1 VVGNFI
7 GLWIVYLLFTIL
19 AFFGIGAMGV
29 ADETLW
35 NLVSQAAFFAFMT
48 CIYIKLT
55 ELHAKQKDIEKKLD
69 TLLSQ
74 QNSPASDNPGTSLP
88 DAPQD

>member
-19 AFFGIGAMGV
+19 AYWGMGAIGVPDG
-29 ADETLW
+29 TLW
-35 NLVSQAAFFAFMT
+35 SLAAQAAFFSLMT

-55 ELHAKQKDIEKKLD
+55 ELHSKQKDIEKKLD

-74 QNSPASDNPGTSLP
+74 QNLPASDNPGTSFP

>member
-1 VVGNFI
+1 
-7 GLWIVYLLFTIL
+7 
-19 AFFGIGAMGV
+19 
-29 ADETLW
+29 
-35 NLVSQAAFFAFMT
+35 MT

-55 ELHAKQKDIEKKLD
+55 ELHSKQKDIEKKLD

-74 QNSPASDNPGTSLP
+74 QNLPASDNPGTSFP